1 MKLLSKMLALLGV
14 CTLLSACGLK
24 GNLYLNTPEPVSD
37 ISIESVENY
46 GK

>member
-1 MKLLSKMLALLGV
+1 MKIICKVLTLLGL

-24 GNLYLNTPEPVSD
+24 GDLYLNTPEPVSD
-37 ISIESVENY
+37 IPLESVENY